1 MKKLLYFLIL
11 MVGVL
16 ILIAF
21 VKRSEPKN
29 EIAVL
34 EIKGVLSKSL
44 PYELQ
49 IEKAQK
55 DSNIKAL
62 VLRVDSPGGA
72 VGTAQEIYR
81 ALEIFKQTKKPLV
94 VSMGNVA
101 ASGGYYISVPAD
113 YIYANPGT
121 ITGSIGVI
129 VEHFNVQKLLE
140 KIGISQSDIKSGKFK
155 DILSPFRKMTKE
167 EKEYVQGLI
176 NNTYNQFIDAI
187 LKYRHINKNTLLANA
202 DGRVFTGLEAQK
214 LGLVDGIG
222 NLEDAISKAKALAHL
237 KHAKVVY
244 LGEEKNFLEKL
255 LNSKTY
261 FISDVKDLL
270 DSPLSLM
277 YIINF

>member
-176 NNTYNQFIDAI
+176 NNTYNQFIDTI

>member
-11 MVGVL
+11 IIAVL

-21 VKRSEPKN
+21 IRNSEPKN

-34 EIKGVLSKSL
+34 EINGVLSKSL

-55 DSNIKAL
+55 DPNIKAL
-62 VLRVDSPGGA
+62 VVRVDSPGGA

-101 ASGGYYISVPAD
+101 ASGGYYISIPAD

-176 NNTYNQFIDAI
+176 NNTYDQFIDAI

-222 NLEDAISKAKALAHL
+222 NLEDAISKAKSLAHL

-255 LNSKTY
+255 LKSKTY
-261 FISDVKDLL
+261 FISDIKDLIN
-270 DSPLSLM
+270 SPLSLM